1 MAESVGLGALLP
13 VDLECEP
20 LGLVV
25 GLRLVV
31 VGSGHH
37 RGLKSS
43 VMVGTDPVVIT
54 LSTHTVLHPLVASVS
69 DFSRDAGLLR
79 SWSSPVAVLYS
90 PVSARPL
97 L

>member
-37 RGLKSS
+37 RGLQSS
-43 VMVGTDPVVIT
+43 VMVRADPVVVT
-54 LSTHTVLHPLVASVS
+54 LSTHTVLHPLVASVT
-69 DFSRDAGLLR
+69 DFRDAGLLR